1 MREEAWNEVVCV
13 WREEAVV
20 RNKRAP
26 CLVRKFMMME
36 ARCVLIDWKIKI
48 NGIRVKI
55 PTNNAKN

>member
-36 ARCVLIDWKIKI
+36 ARLMDWKIKI
-48 NGIRVKI
+48 NGIRVMN